1 MSANTVAK
9 EPGRVVRV
17 AHPGTVTY
25 QDLAEGNFV
34 LVKRLAKA
42 TKAEL
47 DMTALPDAHDDVFK
61 RRVVVMKSP
70 LAPNE
75 INPPSADMVNLEDMG
90 STDLPWMGHI
100 TIAPFGSRQ
109 LRGRNAF
116 YAAVELIREIDGFLW
131 LIKNDVKSN
140 VIRDSR
146 PVVIDVIAPTRR
158 DACYKLRSWTCDSQ
172 DEHLEHFGDA
182 PLLPASL
189 DVKLKEMGFLY
200 DEEANVYHHAEYTD
214 VSSRIQVIL
223 YGKIITP
230 L

>member
-1 MSANTVAK
+1 MRTIRKREKEYMMSANTVAK

-75 INPPSADMVNLEDMG
+75 INPPSADMVNL
-90 STDLPWMGHI
+90 
-100 TIAPFGSRQ
+100 
-109 LRGRNAF
+109 
-116 YAAVELIREIDGFLW
+116 
-131 LIKNDVKSN
+131 
-140 VIRDSR
+140 
-146 PVVIDVIAPTRR
+146 
-158 DACYKLRSWTCDSQ
+158 
-172 DEHLEHFGDA
+172 
-182 PLLPASL
+182 
-189 DVKLKEMGFLY
+189 
-200 DEEANVYHHAEYTD
+200 
-214 VSSRIQVIL
+214 
-223 YGKIITP
+223 
-230 L
+230 